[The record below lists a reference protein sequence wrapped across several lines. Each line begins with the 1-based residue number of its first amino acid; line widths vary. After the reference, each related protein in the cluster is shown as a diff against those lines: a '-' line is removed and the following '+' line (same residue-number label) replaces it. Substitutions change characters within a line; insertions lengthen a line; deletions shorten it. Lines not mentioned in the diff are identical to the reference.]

1 MIKHL
6 KKKDLKSI
14 EKGIVLDNEKIIVDN
29 IVVLDKN
36 NLEIGI
42 EIHIGKNRIIRK
54 IFNYFNYK
62 VNKLDRVMIG
72 PLTKKN
78 LPRGKFRHL
87 RPSEIR
93 LLY

>member
-1 MIKHL
+1 M
-6 KKKDLKSI
+6 
-14 EKGIVLDNEKIIVDN
+14 LDNEKIIVDN

-62 VNKLDRVMIG
+62 VN
-72 PLTKKN
+72 
-78 LPRGKFRHL
+78 
-87 RPSEIR
+87 
-93 LLY
+93 